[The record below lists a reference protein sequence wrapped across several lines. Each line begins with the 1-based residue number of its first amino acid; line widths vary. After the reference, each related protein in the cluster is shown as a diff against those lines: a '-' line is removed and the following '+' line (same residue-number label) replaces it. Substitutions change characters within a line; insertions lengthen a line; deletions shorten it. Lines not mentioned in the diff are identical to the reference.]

1 MEGLEK
7 KLNSELESTMI
18 GLLKGGYQI
27 FSNVVRVN
35 FLDNLSNAVPNYIKY
50 VGEVKTIES
59 QNNQPLA
66 DIYFPLKIRG
76 QNPNFYW
83 QVEAVDELI
92 DYSKNN
98 FNLVEATAGHGKSFL
113 LRYICCQEMVRGKY
127 FPIFITLNRIPPST
141 KLIDY
146 IADELN
152 VLGFEF
158 TKGLLITYFKKNR
171 FALFFDGFDEVPNEQ
186 QKSIYDQMEKIARK
200 NKKTPVTVTTRPG
213 LSISRS
219 NSIYTFKIGDLEQ
232 EEQISFLEKMASK
245 DDRRNHLIEHF
256 SKKTELHLI
265 TKTPLLLTLLWIA
278 YKYEQIIPASAIEFY
293 DLLLPTFLYKHDNMK
308 LSFNRE
314 KRSQVKRVELKLIIE
329 AFAFLAFSKGDYNP
343 TSMRFSELLDES
355 LSLVTTNVSSETLDD
370 LRLDIVEV
378 TCLII
383 KDGYD
388 RFKFIH
394 LTVLEYF
401 TACFISNL
409 ADEKINDLLTQLQ
422 KLKSQRDNEF
432 NKWSMVLEFLSE
444 LKTSLYIEHYYYPS
458 IAKFSGNEFSFD
470 KQEIK
475 DLFTN
480 EEGES
485 LTGKFNF
492 NGRLISI
499 DIPKGKLAG
508 LPSKLEKKLYFVLF
522 QYFEKLDI
530 SKIEVFIQKQYPD
543 NTTRV
548 VDLCAILDDYPTDV
562 WGEFV
567 VCFNS
572 NFMSI
577 LKEEYCYCQSQL
589 KIKNQKSI
597 IDILSTS
604 RE

>member
-7 KLNSELESTMI
+7 KLNSEIESTMI
-18 GLLKGGYQI
+18 GLLKGG
-27 FSNVVRVN
+27 FHLFLNVVRVN

-59 QNNQPLA
+59 QDNQLLT
-66 DIYFPLKIRG
+66 DIYFPLKVRG
-76 QNPNFYW
+76 QNTNFHW
-83 QVEAVDELI
+83 KVEAVDELMEH
-92 DYSKNN
+92 SNNN
-98 FNLVEATAGHGKSFL
+98 FNLIEATAGHGKSFL
-113 LRYICCQEMVRGKY
+113 LRYICCQEMLRGKY

-152 VLGFEF
+152 TLGFKF
-158 TKGLLITYFKKNR
+158 TKDLLISYFKKNR
-171 FALFFDGFDEVPNEQ
+171 FALFFDGFDEIPNDQ
-186 QKSIYDQMEKIARK
+186 QKSIYEQMEKIARK
-200 NKKTPVTVTTRPG
+200 NKKTPVIVTSRPD
-213 LSISRS
+213 LSIGRS
-219 NSIYTFKIGDLEQ
+219 NSIFTFKIGDLEK
-232 EEQISFLEKMASK
+232 EDQINFLKKMAGK
-245 DDRRNHLIEHF
+245 DHRISHLIQSF
-256 SKKTELHLI
+256 SDKTELHPI

-308 LSFNRE
+308 LSFNRN
-314 KRSQVKRVELKLIIE
+314 KRTQVKRVELKLIIE

-355 LSLVTTNVSSETLDD
+355 LSLVTTNISSEILDD

-409 ADEKINDLLTQLQ
+409 TDNKISELFIQLQ
-422 KLKSQRDNEF
+422 KLKSQQDNEF

-444 LKTSLYIEHYYYPS
+444 LKTGLYIEHYYYPP
-458 IAKFSGNEFSFD
+458 IAKLLGSDILFN
-470 KQEIK
+470 KQEIA
-475 DLFTN
+475 DLLRN
-480 EEGES
+480 EDGES

-492 NGRLISI
+492 SGELISI
-499 DIPKGKLAG
+499 NIPKGKLAG
-508 LPSKLEKKLYFVLF
+508 LPSKLEKKLYSVLF
-522 QYFEKLDI
+522 QYFQKLDI
-530 SKIEVFIQKQYPD
+530 SKIEVFVQKQYPD
-543 NTTRV
+543 NTTRI
-548 VDLCAILDDYPTDV
+548 VDLRTVIDSYPTGILED
-562 WGEFV
+562 FV
-567 VCFNS
+567 AYFNT
-572 NFMSI
+572 NFMGT
-577 LKEEYCYCQSQL
+577 LKEEYDYCQSQMN
-589 KIKNQKSI
+589 IKNQKSV